1 MFWMPVG
8 RPTRMMR
15 LAILRCRRMAES
27 STRQASS
34 LFIRK
39 RRLSTQDTS
48 WLRSVAMAA
57 PATPIRSPTMNTRSS
72 TMLVTDAH
80 ARYTSER
87 RELPAAFRMPAVML
101 YTTLNSTPPK

>member
-15 LAILRCRRMAES
+15 AAIFLCRRIS
-27 STRQASS
+27 RGITRQSS
-34 LFIRK
+34 VDFIRN

-48 WLRSVAMAA
+48 WLISVAMAA
-57 PATPIRSPTMNTRSS
+57 PATPMRKITMNTRSS

-80 ARYTSER
+80 AR
-87 RELPAAFRMPAVML
+87 
-101 YTTLNSTPPK
+101 